1 MPRPPIRTQSSQGDP
16 WDIVLHGITDIL
28 NCKQSA
34 LSLSS
39 LHGAVGTLVSTS
51 RLDQLKA
58 GLVNVMRQHFKTWT
72 SELSQI
78 AGNQLTVRF
87 ANIYGDFENYCR
99 IIPKF
104 YMLYDRCFQNPDG
117 KSEIRRVVREL
128 FVECVL
134 SDKRLIKDMSS
145 GIRRDIATARLCV
158 EVDLGPVRKLLEMYY
173 SFKEEPPKSAPSVS
187 MFDIFFE
194 DFKTETEQY
203 YDDFYNKKF
212 EGNSFPAYLQCC
224 SEQFAHEEAIM
235 KEILKPEHANVVLE
249 ILHKRLL
256 LSREKIFIE
265 GEEPPVSIALTSQD
279 SRSIKWMVDTY
290 VRFQSPLMNVFN
302 TCAQYVKAQMLKLK
316 TNFTKDMKTQETS
329 RHVSELIELTR
340 GLSQS
345 YRLAFGAF
353 VKAVEALDARIK
365 EAWNDNDFDIVN
377 NFCTYIDTQ
386 IRNEFQSLTAEE
398 RTRFPSVVA
407 KFFTFTEDKKAFY
420 STYEAGM
427 IRRFVKMQLKL
438 LDLERPIID
447 AIRSA
452 KAHDFVA
459 QFDHYGKKINESQ
472 EIEAEFK
479 QKLPDFFPEGKKT
492 SITFS
497 PLIFDARS
505 FPLEKKEARCLPPEC
520 KAIHEAFVQWYKQQ
534 HPKTQLLLLADL
546 SAVES
551 KFHVPRNTKAQ
562 LARTYTVSSDL
573 LCASIMDAVSQK
585 PQTLREIHDVIP
597 ERNPVHQYLVRL
609 CQSSCPIL
617 KRTANDKKL
626 SETDIFELNPQFYF
640 KTNRVVVQPI
650 VSDKKIDRKTVKERV
665 EVDKATSVKCA
676 IVRVLKARQRVQQSV
691 LENEV
696 VQALMPYFRVEQSLI
711 RRQLV
716 DLEADQYFE
725 RVEENGGQVLIYLQ

>member
-1 MPRPPIRTQSSQGDP
+1 M
-16 WDIVLHGITDIL
+16 
-28 NCKQSA
+28 
-34 LSLSS
+34 
-39 LHGAVGTLVSTS
+39 
-51 RLDQLKA
+51 
-58 GLVNVMRQHFKTWT
+58 
-72 SELSQI
+72 
-78 AGNQLTVRF
+78 
-87 ANIYGDFENYCR
+87 
-99 IIPKF
+99 
-104 YMLYDRCFQNPDG
+104 
-117 KSEIRRVVREL
+117 
-128 FVECVL
+128 
-134 SDKRLIKDMSS
+134 
-145 GIRRDIATARLCV
+145 

-173 SFKEEPPKSAPSVS
+173 SFKDEPPKSAAR
-187 MFDIFFE
+187 MCDIFFE
-194 DFKTETEQY
+194 DFKMETEQY
-203 YDDFYNKKF
+203 YDNFYKTKF

-235 KEILKPEHANVVLE
+235 KEILKPEHATAVLK
-249 ILHKRLL
+249 ILHERLL

-279 SRSIKWMVDTY
+279 SRPIKWMVDTY
-290 VRFQSPLMNVFN
+290 VRFESQLLNVYN

-316 TNFTKDMKTQETS
+316 TNFKKDMKTQETS

-345 YRLAFGAF
+345 YRLAFGKF
-353 VKAVEALDARIK
+353 VKAIEALDARIK
-365 EAWNDNDFDIVN
+365 EAWNDDDFDIVN

-386 IRNEFQSLTAEE
+386 IRNEFQSFTAEE
-398 RTRFPSVVA
+398 RNQFPSVVA
-407 KFFTFTEDKKAFY
+407 KFFTCTEDKKAFY
-420 STYEAGM
+420 STYEAAM

-459 QFDHYGKKINESQ
+459 QFDQYGKKITESQ

-520 KAIHEAFVQWYKQQ
+520 KQIHEAFVQWYKQQ
-534 HPKTQLLLLADL
+534 HPKTQLILLADL
-546 SAVES
+546 SVVES
-551 KFHVPRNTKAQ
+551 KFHVPKNTKAP

-585 PQTLREIHDVIP
+585 PKTLREIYEIVP
-597 ERNPVHQYLVRL
+597 ERVSVGQYLVRL
-609 CQSSCPIL
+609 CLSACPIL

-640 KTNRVVVQPI
+640 KANRVIIQPI
-650 VSDKKIDRKTVKERV
+650 VSDKKTDRKNVKERV
-665 EVDKATSVKCA
+665 EVDKANAVKAA

-696 VQALMPYFRVEQSLI
+696 VQALMQYFRVEQALI

-725 RVEENGGQVLIYLQ
+725 RVEENGGQVLVYQQ